1 MDQYRSKYYE
11 SAIRN
16 LPPPPPPR
24 EMPPFQQRPP
34 QRPENRPPNGRDSW
48 RPPVPQTD
56 FTFRNNASAP
66 QFPKEFDRYQPSSDP
81 QRRNNYNRR
90 GNALNHRGWAHR
102 RPTAERP
109 LLSSNRGHSPEDVL
123 GQADAQN
130 KIHRFL
136 PADDVSDSDEE
147 DMDESDAEQQV
158 ALDEDQNEG
167 PNVLAERVVN
177 ILDTHTA
184 SDSLEPPKKRR
195 ATAVNATD
203 AKEAASV
210 PKWSNPDPYTVL
222 PPVDENA
229 RKRKDVVKIIRK
241 ARIAAEK
248 ELENENQVAANDDF
262 ISFGTE
268 AGNEPGRD
276 SRSPSLGP
284 QDRDERR
291 VPGVPTGQREF
302 SHLNNLHASATDG
315 APGTSD
321 QRPSAKDLGP
331 PPTLKD
337 QYPLRSGRNVS
348 KPESRH
354 GFYPEQTEALGNR
367 KRTLDDD
374 IKGDAIQTT
383 RYKKPASNGSVLQ
396 QWIPRGDA
404 DPTPWLVADHRSTE
418 NPGFRLHKEICDF
431 YEYVKP
437 QKHEQII
444 REDLLQRLQTAI
456 KKKLPDCDL
465 YCFGSFAAEMYLPNA
480 DMDLVVISSTFRR
493 LGQRV
498 ACQTQSQMFQFAHHL
513 EKAGVAAYGST
524 QVIFKAKVPLVKF
537 VDQMT
542 GIQVDV
548 SFENETGLVA
558 NETFNA
564 WKRQFP
570 AMPILTTVIK
580 QFLKMRDLSEVVNG
594 GLGGFSVTC
603 LVTSLIQN
611 LPRVQSGEI
620 IPEQHL
626 GEMLLEFFDLY
637 GNQFDLARTGI
648 SMNPPGYY
656 DKQAAE
662 RINHRR
668 EVYQGNRGSRLA
680 IIDPNNR
687 ENDISGGSK
696 NVSLIFDLFSG
707 AYREIMEAT
716 RSLNSPSLLDWTLGG
731 DYRSFTVQ
739 RRRLRDL
746 FNSRWGILEPV
757 QTPREIHEPVSS
769 MPLSGGDDSRQG
781 PTFSLSGLPGSIFSN
796 PLDPD
801 VVVQPKIVVKRKK
814 QNKANENGP
823 KQSTSNAQGNA
834 PAAQGPSYK
843 VRNRARKLKLRFP
856 SVVAEIPD
864 EVNKQMRRTIIE
876 KARAAKIVPIETHA
890 SINAKQRKELR
901 EASGQVKIYKPEKA
915 KKVKVEAKPKSMPKP
930 KVRPQPKSQ
939 KNQFSAPYGVSEAR
953 LAETT
958 QTPLNPR
965 LLSLLDHPQ
974 TSRPRQ
980 EFNMGNDG
988 GSIPTRRE
996 LVKEAAKDPSCTQVK
1011 EVQTEKLEH
1020 YWSHCALSQKPLSL
1034 PIVSDSTGNLY
1045 NKDAVL
1051 EHLLSAG
1058 KQSQDG
1064 TNIAGNDRTAG
1075 TIKSLK
1081 DVVEVRLDVEEEEDG
1096 DNSTKPNDSLRLVC
1110 PVSGKRLGPGVK
1122 AVYLVPCG
1130 HAFAE
1135 SAVREMPGEQC
1146 LQCNEP
1152 YSADNVILILPT
1164 STAEK
1169 DRLRDRLSRLQSTGL
1184 THSLKKASGS
1194 GKKRKKDAFKKEEE
1208 TTNVADVTAGPDL
1221 PPKEEATVPS
1231 SKAIRNEGTASLTA
1245 KVLAEQ
1251 DDRNKRRKVA
1261 QNQNLKTLF
1270 SSSNAMAG
1278 KQKDFMTRGFTIPTD
1293 AKR

>member
-1 MDQYRSKYYE
+1 MDQYRSKYFE
-11 SAIRN
+11 NAIRN
-16 LPPPPPPR
+16 LPPPPGPS
-24 EMPPFQQRPP
+24 EMPPFQQRPL
-34 QRPENRPPNGRDSW
+34 QRPEHRPPTGRDSW
-48 RPPVPQTD
+48 KPPVPQSD
-56 FTFRNNASAP
+56 FTFRNNAPAP
-66 QFPKEFDRYQPSSDP
+66 QFPREFDRYQPSSDP
-81 QRRNNYNRR
+81 QRRNNYKRR
-90 GNALNHRGWAHR
+90 GNAPNHRGRAHR

-136 PADDVSDSDEE
+136 PADDLSDSDEE
-147 DMDESDAEQQV
+147 AMDESDAEQQV
-158 ALDEDQNEG
+158 ALDEDQNEA
-167 PNVLAERVVN
+167 PNILAERAVN
-177 ILDTHTA
+177 VLDPHTA

-195 ATAVNATD
+195 VTAVNATD

-302 SHLNNLHASATDG
+302 SHLNNLHASATDR

-321 QRPSAKDLGP
+321 QRPSANDLGP

-337 QYPLRSGRNVS
+337 RYPLRSGRNVS

-383 RYKKPASNGSVLQ
+383 RCKKPASNGSVLK

-418 NPGFRLHKEICDF
+418 NPGFRYVQHRHHFILTDVFRLHKEICDF
-431 YEYVKP
+431 YDYVKP

-456 KKKLPDCDL
+456 KKRLPDCEL
-465 YCFGSFAAEMYLPNA
+465 YCFGSFAAEMYLPDA

-493 LGQRV
+493 LGQRA
-498 ACQTQSQMFQFAHHL
+498 ACQSQSQMFQFAHHL
-513 EKAGVAAYGST
+513 EKAGVAAHGST

-564 WKRQFP
+564 WKQQFP

-603 LVTSLIQN
+603 LVTSLLQN

-656 DKQAAE
+656 DKVGPA
-662 RINHRR
+662 
-668 EVYQGNRGSRLA
+668 
-680 IIDPNNR
+680 PNQ
-687 ENDISGGSK
+687 
-696 NVSLIFDLFSG
+696 LT
-707 AYREIMEAT
+707 Y
-716 RSLNSPSLLDWTLGG
+716 
-731 DYRSFTVQ
+731 
-739 RRRLRDL
+739 
-746 FNSRWGILEPV
+746 
-757 QTPREIHEPVSS
+757 
-769 MPLSGGDDSRQG
+769 
-781 PTFSLSGLPGSIFSN
+781 
-796 PLDPD
+796 
-801 VVVQPKIVVKRKK
+801 
-814 QNKANENGP
+814 
-823 KQSTSNAQGNA
+823 
-834 PAAQGPSYK
+834 
-843 VRNRARKLKLRFP
+843 
-856 SVVAEIPD
+856 
-864 EVNKQMRRTIIE
+864 
-876 KARAAKIVPIETHA
+876 PI
-890 SINAKQRKELR
+890 
-901 EASGQVKIYKPEKA
+901 
-915 KKVKVEAKPKSMPKP
+915 
-930 KVRPQPKSQ
+930 
-939 KNQFSAPYGVSEAR
+939 
-953 LAETT
+953 
-958 QTPLNPR
+958 
-965 LLSLLDHPQ
+965 
-974 TSRPRQ
+974 
-980 EFNMGNDG
+980 
-988 GSIPTRRE
+988 
-996 LVKEAAKDPSCTQVK
+996 
-1011 EVQTEKLEH
+1011 
-1020 YWSHCALSQKPLSL
+1020 
-1034 PIVSDSTGNLY
+1034 
-1045 NKDAVL
+1045 
-1051 EHLLSAG
+1051 
-1058 KQSQDG
+1058 
-1064 TNIAGNDRTAG
+1064 
-1075 TIKSLK
+1075 
-1081 DVVEVRLDVEEEEDG
+1081 
-1096 DNSTKPNDSLRLVC
+1096 
-1110 PVSGKRLGPGVK
+1110 
-1122 AVYLVPCG
+1122 
-1130 HAFAE
+1130 
-1135 SAVREMPGEQC
+1135 
-1146 LQCNEP
+1146 
-1152 YSADNVILILPT
+1152 
-1164 STAEK
+1164 
-1169 DRLRDRLSRLQSTGL
+1169 
-1184 THSLKKASGS
+1184 
-1194 GKKRKKDAFKKEEE
+1194 
-1208 TTNVADVTAGPDL
+1208 
-1221 PPKEEATVPS
+1221 
-1231 SKAIRNEGTASLTA
+1231 
-1245 KVLAEQ
+1245 
-1251 DDRNKRRKVA
+1251 
-1261 QNQNLKTLF
+1261 
-1270 SSSNAMAG
+1270 
-1278 KQKDFMTRGFTIPTD
+1278 
-1293 AKR
+1293 